1 VTDPSRVVI
10 VTGSSRGLGKA
21 IATGL
26 VSQGHDLVLASR
38 GAADLETTA
47 DDLRGQGTGQVL
59 AVPTDVTDPD
69 SVNNL
74 VGTVVSHF
82 GRVDALVNNAAAFRV
97 ANVNDLAEDDWRHHF
112 ETKLLGYVRLASAVV
127 PHMREH
133 EWGRVVNI
141 AGTAARITAAHAA
154 LAGPINAAVCNMTA
168 VMARTH
174 APHGIT
180 VNAVHPGPMGTSRHM
195 QNMRYRAET
204 EGITEEQAEAD
215 LLSRIPRGRL
225 IEPDEVVALI
235 GFLISEPAGAIT
247 GQTIAVDGGFA
258 GVPIY

>member
-1 VTDPSRVVI
+1 MTEHSRAVI

-26 VSQGHDLVLASR
+26 VDQGHDVVLTAR
-38 GAADLETTA
+38 GASDLERTA
-47 DDLRGQGTGQVL
+47 NELRGRGGQVL
-59 AVPTDVTDPD
+59 AVATDVTNPGSIKD
-69 SVNNL
+69 L
-74 VGTVVSHF
+74 VETAVFRF

-97 ANVNDLAEDDWRHHF
+97 ANVNDLDDDDWRHHF
-112 ETKLLGYVRLASAVV
+112 ETKLLGYVRVTDAVV
-127 PHMREH
+127 PQMRDRG
-133 EWGRVVNI
+133 WGRIVNI

-154 LAGPINAAVCNMTA
+154 LAGPMNAAVCNMSA

-174 APHGIT
+174 AAHGIT
-180 VNAVHPGPMGTSRHM
+180 VNAVHPGPMRTSRHKE
-195 QNMRYRAET
+195 NMRYRAAT

-225 IEPDEVVALI
+225 IEPHEVAALI
-235 GFLISEPAGAIT
+235 GFLVSDAAGAIT